1 MDFNWEIKFR
11 MLTVNISRRV
21 RDMKTE
27 MDVKPEVDYISRKNH
42 FHVPEAITN
51 IQKIF
56 QNVNLKLEKW
66 WGKSEGEVDPEVE
79 RGSEGSY
86 LAAHRGQPCQGGMAI
101 LLMQQLN

>member
-1 MDFNWEIKFR
+1 
-11 MLTVNISRRV
+11 
-21 RDMKTE
+21 MKTE

-66 WGKSEGEVDPEVE
+66 
-79 RGSEGSY
+79 
-86 LAAHRGQPCQGGMAI
+86 
-101 LLMQQLN
+101 

>member
-1 MDFNWEIKFR
+1 MKKMFISVYECRSRPIRNGSQTGSKFRIAEVEMNFNWEIKFR

-66 WGKSEGEVDPEVE
+66 
-79 RGSEGSY
+79 
-86 LAAHRGQPCQGGMAI
+86 
-101 LLMQQLN
+101 